1 MRKFQFGL
9 FVAFAVAA
17 VALAGCSEPAKP
29 HTKDASPPATVPET
43 PTKFVIVAKPSAGPA
58 GDHWNKA
65 LDAFY
70 SGAEIPGARYLDSS
84 DPEVK
89 AVRALIQSYAKASFD
104 IDYHRVNGRE
114 AIPFMTR
121 MAVLILTDNEGAGD
135 QFTED
140 RDFWVKNRVVQEVTS
155 VTVDGIMFSDDLMS
169 AAVMYRVGET
179 LKSAAPA
186 YLQKQTPVVYSK
198 DHQLKEGGTI
208 TRSYVGALDKED
220 GVWKVGA
227 DAEE

>member
-1 MRKFQFGL
+1 VIPLRKFRFRL

-17 VALAGCSEPAKP
+17 VAFAGCSEPAKP
-29 HTKDASPPATVPET
+29 NTKDASPPATVPEA
-43 PTKFVIVAKPSAGPA
+43 PANFAIVTEPMW
-58 GDHWNKA
+58 H
-65 LDAFY
+65 DAIEVFY
-70 SGAEIPGARYLDSS
+70 QGMEIPGARYLDAS
-84 DPEVK
+84 DPEVT
-89 AVRALIQSYAKASFD
+89 AVQALIQNYAKASFD
-104 IDYHRVNGRE
+104 IDYRRVNGRE
-114 AIPFMTR
+114 AVPFMTK
-121 MAVLILTDNEGAGD
+121 MEVLIHTDGEGDGD
-135 QFTED
+135 QFTKD